1 MHQRFNPLD
10 WLPNDEGDDN
20 QPFNNQPPNNQPSND
35 IDLIVSRIEAS
46 HMDITGSYADWLNLG
61 FALAD
66 ELGEGGR
73 DYFHRISRFYPKY
86 SYMDCNKQFDQCLKS
101 TGHGITIKTL
111 FHLAKQAGIELGAKG
126 VEHGATS
133 MGQRA
138 RGVEQEARSQ
148 EQEASEPQAPSSEP
162 PAPDLPTL
170 PDSIFPSLP
179 DFLKRVVEVAESKEV
194 RDILL
199 LGTLG
204 AVSACLHKMSGI
216 YDRNQVYPNLYLYIT
231 AQASAGKG
239 RLAHCKRLIMPVHW
253 ALRKESQ
260 QLKQAYE
267 MAMRDYNLAKGKGCE
282 VEKPVKPPEKLLII
296 PANSS
301 ATGVFE
307 LLAENEGRG
316 LIYETEGDTMAQ
328 ALKSDYGNYSDGLR
342 KGTHHEMISY
352 YRRTDREYKEI
363 EEPCISVVM
372 TGTPKQVFAL
382 IPSAENG
389 LLSRFIFYRMN
400 ISPGWK
406 DVFASGDDNSLKDHF
421 NKLGQEFFSLHKALN
436 ENPSIQFCMT
446 QDQHTEFNAFFSQI
460 QEKYLMLQGVDYI
473 ATVRRMG
480 LIAFRIA
487 MIFNAL
493 RILESGDFSQKQYCS
508 EDDFQNTLAMIR
520 ILVKHSSQVFS
531 ELPADEKPVKPKDR
545 KEQFLDS
552 LPERFTRPIYLE
564 MAKRLEIHEKSANR
578 YINEFCDKGYI
589 FRESQGVYRNLSLE
603 QKNRE
608 NGEEGK

>member
-1 MHQRFNPLD
+1 MYSKFNPHD
-10 WLPNDEGDDN
+10 WL
-20 QPFNNQPPNNQPSND
+20 QNNKGNN
-35 IDLIVSRIEAS
+35 IELVVSRIEAS
-46 HMDITGSYADWLNLG
+46 HTDITGSYADWLNLG

-73 DYFHRISRFYPKY
+73 DFYHRISRFYPKY
-86 SYMDCNKQFDQCLKS
+86 SYTDCNYQFDQCLKAK
-101 TGHGITIKTL
+101 GLGITIKTL
-111 FHLAKQAGIELGAKG
+111 FHLAKQAGIEIGKREDGKG
-126 VEHGATS
+126 
-133 MGQRA
+133 R
-138 RGVEQEARSQ
+138 QENGNGRQ
-148 EQEASEPQAPSSEP
+148 EDGEGKTENSSSDSDLPSSVSGLPSSDSVLP
-162 PAPDLPTL
+162 PSDALDLPTL
-170 PDSIFPSLP
+170 PDSIFSTLP
-179 DFLKRVVEVAESKEV
+179 DFLQRVVEVAESKEV

-199 LGTLG
+199 LGALG
-204 AVSACLHKMSGI
+204 AVSACLHKVFGI
-216 YDRNQVYPNLYLYIT
+216 YDGNQVYPNLYLYIT

-239 RLAHCKRLIMPVHW
+239 RLVLCKRLIMPVHW

-260 QLKQAYE
+260 QLRLAYE
-267 MAMRDYNLAKGKGCE
+267 MAQRDYNLAKGKGCD

-316 LIYETEGDTMAQ
+316 LIYETEGDTMVQ

-400 ISPGWK
+400 IRPDWK
-406 DVFASGDDNSLKDHF
+406 DVFASGDDNSLKEHF

-436 ENPSIQFCMT
+436 EKPPIQFCMT
-446 QDQHTEFNAFFSQI
+446 QEQHTQFNAFFSQI

-473 ATVRRMG
+473 ATVRRLG

-487 MIFNAL
+487 MIFTAL
-493 RILESGDFSQKQYCS
+493 RISESGDFSQRQYCS

-531 ELPADEKPVKPKDR
+531 ELPADDKPTKPKDR
-545 KEQFLDS
+545 KEQFLDKLPIEFTHQGFIDIAKS
-552 LPERFTRPIYLE
+552 LSITVRTAE
-564 MAKRLEIHEKSANR
+564 
-578 YINEFCDKGYI
+578 GYI
-589 FRESQGVYRNLSLE
+589 ANFCEKGLILREQKGIYRNVSLM
-603 QKNRE
+603 
-608 NGEEGK
+608 EGKKDE

>member
-1 MHQRFNPLD
+1 MYSKFNPHD
-10 WLPNDEGDDN
+10 WL
-20 QPFNNQPPNNQPSND
+20 QNNKGNN
-35 IDLIVSRIEAS
+35 IELVVSRIEAS
-46 HMDITGSYADWLNLG
+46 HTDITGSYADWLNLG

-73 DYFHRISRFYPKY
+73 DFYHRISRFYPKY
-86 SYMDCNKQFDQCLKS
+86 SYTDCNYQFDQCLKAK
-101 TGHGITIKTL
+101 GHGITIKTL
-111 FHLAKQAGIELGAKG
+111 FHLAKQAGIEIGKREDGKG
-126 VEHGATS
+126 
-133 MGQRA
+133 R
-138 RGVEQEARSQ
+138 QENGNGRQ
-148 EQEASEPQAPSSEP
+148 EDGEGKTENSSSDSDLPSSVSGLPSSDSVLP
-162 PAPDLPTL
+162 PSDALDLPTL
-170 PDSIFPSLP
+170 PDSIFSTLP
-179 DFLKRVVEVAESKEV
+179 DFLQRVVEVAESKEV

-199 LGTLG
+199 LGALG
-204 AVSACLHKMSGI
+204 AVSACLHKVFGI
-216 YDRNQVYPNLYLYIT
+216 YDGNQVYPNLYLYIT

-239 RLAHCKRLIMPVHW
+239 RLVLCKRLIMPVHW

-260 QLKQAYE
+260 QLRLAYE
-267 MAMRDYNLAKGKGCE
+267 MAQRDYNLAKGKGCD

-316 LIYETEGDTMAQ
+316 LIYETEGDTMVQ

-400 ISPGWK
+400 IRPDWK
-406 DVFASGDDNSLKDHF
+406 DVFASGDDNSLKEHF

-436 ENPSIQFCMT
+436 EKPPIQFCMT
-446 QDQHTEFNAFFSQI
+446 QEQHTQFNAFFSQI

-473 ATVRRMG
+473 ATVRRLG

-487 MIFNAL
+487 MIFTAL
-493 RILESGDFSQKQYCS
+493 RISESGDFSQRQYCS

-531 ELPADEKPVKPKDR
+531 ELPADDKPTKPKDR
-545 KEQFLDS
+545 KEQFLDKLPIEFTHQGFIDIAKS
-552 LPERFTRPIYLE
+552 LSITVRTAE
-564 MAKRLEIHEKSANR
+564 
-578 YINEFCDKGYI
+578 GYI
-589 FRESQGVYRNLSLE
+589 ANFCEKGLILREQKGIYRNVSLM
-603 QKNRE
+603 
-608 NGEEGK
+608 EGKKDE